1 MKGFLVLGHLSMRE
15 RQIEK
20 LRSEMYLSFKKDR
33 YGEEVVNISQ
43 KLDDLLNEFIVLPKK
58 K

>member
-1 MKGFLVLGHLSMRE
+1 MGHLSMRE